1 VPGLITEDT
10 IEHQYFFAKIV
21 RMACKLCAGC
31 IAHNAGGFCD
41 LISDPIEHFALDT
54 GLWAHLPCQRMMI
67 KDDAFTVVCV

>member
-1 VPGLITEDT
+1 VAGLITEDT
-10 IEHQYFFAKIV
+10 IKNQYFFAKIV
-21 RMACKLCAGC
+21 GMTRKLCTCC
-31 IAHNAGGFCD
+31 IAHDTSGFRY

>member
-1 VPGLITEDT
+1 VTGLITEDT
-10 IEHQYFFAKIV
+10 IEDQYFFAKIV
-21 RMACKLCAGC
+21 GMTSKLCTCC

-54 GLWAHLPCQRMMI
+54 KFWAHLPCQRMMI